1 MTAAAQPCV
10 MRPRLPAGNAFAGS
24 QERTVARQPL
34 RRRRTQQG
42 AAVLLALFV
51 AALATMIVS
60 ALFYRQFVLLRTI
73 ENQQLMAQSRLLL
86 RGALDWGRAILRE
99 DANRS
104 SYDALSEPWAQPLAE
119 TRLDQLGETSVLA
132 AQASISGSMEDAQSR
147 LNLRNLIDKGE
158 IVESELGA
166 LRQLCT
172 LLQVPQQTADLIA
185 QRMQLALPSNVVDDG
200 GRAANS
206 IGVDGA
212 PRPIPLM
219 LPQDLLSIPGISA
232 EAAQRLAPYIVVL
245 DERTPVNVNTARPEV
260 IAARVPEMSLSDARA
275 LVAERER
282 ISYFNNVG
290 EVRTRLGAKANGV
303 GEGDIATA
311 SRFFFVRG
319 EVKLDR
325 AVTRMEALVR
335 RGVPGQGIQPVTVL
349 WIREI

>member
-1 MTAAAQPCV
+1 MTAAAQPWV
-10 MRPRLPAGNAFAGS
+10 MRPRLPAGNAFTGS
-24 QERTVARQPL
+24 QERTGARQAL

-132 AQASISGSMEDAQSR
+132 AQASIAGSMEDAQSR

-158 IVESELGA
+158 IVESELDA

-303 GEGDIATA
+303 GEADIATA